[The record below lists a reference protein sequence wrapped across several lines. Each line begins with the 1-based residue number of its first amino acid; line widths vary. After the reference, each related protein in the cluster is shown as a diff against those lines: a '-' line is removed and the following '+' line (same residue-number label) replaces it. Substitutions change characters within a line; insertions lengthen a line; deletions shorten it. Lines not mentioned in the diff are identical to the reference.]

1 MTTLVLHIG
10 SPKAGSSAIQ
20 TSLLRA
26 RWGAAWAGIP
36 PNPYGKPYP
45 SGFIAGLYL
54 KPKALPRFLAQRQQQ
69 DSERFERDLSRY
81 RRLIRRCVQPRW
93 HKPPKALI
101 LSCEYL
107 WRLPQSSVEAL
118 RRDFEDLGC
127 NQFLVVAYVRE
138 PGSLYGSALQQ
149 WSRLSTNLQRFDP
162 LVWRYELRQRLQ
174 TWHSVFGESL
184 VVRPFERGQ
193 LPDGCVVR
201 DFQNQLVHGL
211 ADLPGWPDLTPV
223 ADVNRSATTEE
234 LLAMH
239 TKMAH
244 GVHPSHQSWA
254 HSAGSL
260 TRLWDE
266 LTTRTEDQSGTPIRV
281 RAEVLHLIRQR
292 HREDLCW
299 LFDRHGVQFKSLSES
314 PYQHVDH
321 HDLWKA
327 SETPLQ
333 LLDLIEAPLDQDLL
347 QSLCDYLC
355 EIGDN

>member
-20 TSLLRA
+20 TSLLSA

-69 DSERFERDLSRY
+69 DSARFERDLTRY
-81 RRLIRRCVQPRW
+81 RHLIRRCIQPRW
-93 HKPPKALI
+93 HKPPKVLI

-107 WRLPQSSVEAL
+107 WRLSQSSVEAL

-127 NQFLVVAYVRE
+127 NRFLVVAYVRE

-174 TWHSVFGESL
+174 TWNFVFGESL

-201 DFQNQLVHGL
+201 DFQNQFVHGL

-244 GVHPSHQSWA
+244 DVNPAQQSWA
-254 HSAGSL
+254 HIASSL
-260 TRLWDE
+260 TRHWDE
-266 LTTRTEDQSGTPIRV
+266 LKTRTEDKSGTRIRV

-292 HREDLCW
+292 HWDDLCW
-299 LFDRHGVQFKSLSES
+299 LADRYGVQFKSLSES
-314 PYQHVDH
+314 SCQHVH
-321 HDLWKA
+321 PHDLWKVP
-327 SETPLQ
+327 ENPLQ
-333 LLDLIEAPLDQDLL
+333 LLDLIEAPLDHDLL
-347 QSLCDYLC
+347 QRLCDYLC
-355 EIGDN
+355 ETGDG